1 MFVNLCDSLAFS
13 QESFLKIFK
22 NKIIKKIVKIYSNS
36 SLHQNIGK
44 LLTYIFLEQQ
54 LEQWLRKL
62 GCLAVKSS
70 FSDDKKFS
78 QYMLFQVK
86 FLSKFTAPFW
96 ESLRMFARFI
106 NNLDVLLKQRSLC
119 YMAGHPDKLITFDW
133 LRRGSQVRKQT
144 VKEIRASR
152 EKGGWGLG
160 FTTRRILG

>member
-78 QYMLFQVK
+78 QYMFSSGQV
-86 FLSKFTAPFW
+86 P
-96 ESLRMFARFI
+96 
-106 NNLDVLLKQRSLC
+106 
-119 YMAGHPDKLITFDW
+119 
-133 LRRGSQVRKQT
+133 
-144 VKEIRASR
+144 VKVYCA
-152 EKGGWGLG
+152 
-160 FTTRRILG
+160 ILGKPQNVCQVHQQPRCAPKAKVTLLYGRSP